1 MKFIHTADLHLGFNT
16 FRGENKY
23 NPFKSLDFAVE
34 YSIEKKVDLFLIAG
48 DVFDRR
54 DPSSF
59 IQQGFAE
66 EVKKLVEKNITVFI
80 VTGNHEGAPSPER
93 NIHLDVYNALRI
105 KGIHIAKKIM
115 LYELPDVNIIS
126 VPYPYKKNLLV
137 KEEYRNKNEEE
148 VTLEMNRI
156 IIETIKEY
164 ISKTSNNNPTIL
176 AAHIPVSEG
185 KVGSERYSTF
195 SAEMPIS
202 KSELDIK
209 GISYIALGHLHTAQT
224 FTTTRFKI
232 PLVYAGSIDRID
244 FSEESDDKGFF
255 EVEMKKGTKSVFNFV
270 KNPYAR
276 KFYTIRVKNDSNL
289 SNVNFEKAKESITRI
304 VLHKDIE
311 NETLLKTLIKKLQ
324 KEALVFAGVEDKR
337 NLSNESNFSHL
348 HLSVKPV
355 DAIRQYIDENKIK
368 NTFINKEKD
377 KILKTALNLLKEA
390 KE

>member
-16 FRGENKY
+16 FKGEKKY
-23 NPFKSLDFAVE
+23 NPFKSLDFAVR
-34 YSIEKKVDLFLIAG
+34 YAIEKKVNLFLIAG

-59 IQQGFAE
+59 IQRGFAE
-66 EVKKLVEKNITVFI
+66 EAKKLIEKNITVFI

-137 KEEYRNKNEEE
+137 KEEYRNKSEKE

-164 ISKTSNNNPTIL
+164 VSKIGNNNPTIL
-176 AAHIPVSEG
+176 IAHIPVSEG
-185 KVGSERYSTF
+185 KLGSERYSTF
-195 SAEMPIS
+195 STEIPIS

-224 FTTTRFKI
+224 FTTTRFGT

-255 EVEMKKGTKSVFNFV
+255 EVEMGKGTKPVFNFV

-276 KFYTIRVKNDSNL
+276 KFYTIKVKNGSAL
-289 SNVNFEKAKESITRI
+289 SNVNFGQAKESITRI
-304 VLHKDIE
+304 VLYKDIE
-311 NETLLKTLIKKLQ
+311 NEALLKTLIKKLQ
-324 KEALVFAGVEDKR
+324 KEALIFTGVEDKR

-348 HLSVKPV
+348 HLSVKPI

-368 NTFINKEKD
+368 NAFINKEKNE
-377 KILKTALNLLKEA
+377 ILKTALNLLKEA